1 MSQLHPTEEDEEMAR
16 ANSRQGLMMR
26 VEWVKKLRACLERFA
41 YHDGQTTHED
51 IERARQV
58 LNETKEWL

>member
-1 MSQLHPTEEDEEMAR
+1 MGLHWSDDDDAFAR
-16 ANSRQGLMMR
+16 GNAEAGLRMR

-51 IERARQV
+51 IELARKV
-58 LNETKEWL
+58 LDETKEWL

>member
-1 MSQLHPTEEDEEMAR
+1 MSQLHPTEEDEEFAR
-16 ANSRQGLMMR
+16 GHTRAGLMMR

-51 IERARQV
+51 IERARRV
-58 LNETKEWL
+58 LDETKEWL

>member
-1 MSQLHPTEEDEEMAR
+1 MAPFNYAPDDDGH
-16 ANSRQGLMMR
+16 ANAHGGLMLR

-41 YHDGQTTHED
+41 YHDGQTTHAD

-58 LNETKEWL
+58 LDETKEWL